1 MNEKSNANNTLR
13 TVRRHFVPLAA
24 ALMVLL
30 SGTVI
35 YVSAADAPQ
44 LFNVQVFVT
53 TAQPEMNYYY
63 LTAYN
68 STGSIVVRSQGQYP
82 GFGLELPKGSYLLAV
97 TAIQQ
102 GGPIC
107 VDICAGGT
115 FQNSLPVRAP
125 LPEEYGYQLLQVN
138 GPATTNIRTENV
150 YNITQTKITIHVN
163 FENGTPAEGAQ
174 VYASVVGQQY
184 YYPYYTSN
192 MYGRTNSSGVAALTV
207 PSLPVEVYAWDWV
220 AVNLPKNV
228 TTVQTTIGGEPVNVT
243 VYWQPTY
250 VGLAG
255 SALVIPPAN
264 QATITLKVQRQD
276 FWAVPLVSQAGASS
290 QVVTPGSESSTPQ
303 GVPAMVASQLSS
315 ISGSQYVQPGGN
327 QGTISQ
333 LPAPPSAPQTVS
345 PGGYMNTVLLGA
357 IAAAVSITLVLSIFL
372 ALRKR

>member
-1 MNEKSNANNTLR
+1 MTEKSNANNSLR
-13 TVRRHFVPLAA
+13 MVRRHFVPLAA
-24 ALMVLL
+24 ALMILL

-35 YVSAADAPQ
+35 YVSASDAPQ

-63 LTAYN
+63 VTAYN
-68 STGSIVVRSQGQYP
+68 STGSIVVQSQGQYP

-107 VDICAGGT
+107 VDICASGSV
-115 FQNSLPVRAP
+115 QNSLPVRAP
-125 LPEEYGYQLLQVN
+125 LPEEYGYKLLQVN
-138 GPATTNIRTENV
+138 GPATTSIQMENV
-150 YNITQTKITIHVN
+150 YNITQTKITIQVY

-184 YYPYYTSN
+184 YYPYYASN
-192 MYGRTNSSGVAALTV
+192 MYGRTNSSGVAVLKV

-220 AVNLPKNV
+220 AVNLPKNI
-228 TTVQTTIGGEPVNVT
+228 TTVQTIIGGEPVNVT

-255 SALVIPPAN
+255 NALVIPPAD

-327 QGTISQ
+327 QGAISQ
-333 LPAPPSAPQTVS
+333 LPAPSSSTPQTVS
-345 PGGYMNTVLLGA
+345 PGGYMNTVL
-357 IAAAVSITLVLSIFL
+357 
-372 ALRKR
+372 